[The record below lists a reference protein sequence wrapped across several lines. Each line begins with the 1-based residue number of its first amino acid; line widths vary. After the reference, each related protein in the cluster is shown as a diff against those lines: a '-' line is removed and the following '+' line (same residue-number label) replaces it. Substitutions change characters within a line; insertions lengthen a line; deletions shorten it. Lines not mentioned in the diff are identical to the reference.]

1 MKVLI
6 YSSSSFADNTLPLYK
21 TMKEK
26 GIDVTLLYELSSPKV
41 NLFNE
46 EQLKTEVRI
55 YKASEYPGFKK
66 YEKYCNI
73 DNVYIEN
80 TPGIDYRNIKDLK
93 STWHVYQFIKKNN
106 FDVIHI
112 DRPMALWKTPLLL
125 FRKKMVLIMHEA
137 IPHAKK
143 LHPIVAFFRKIN
155 YRLVPKIV
163 ILNHAVYKEFCEK
176 YKINPERVLVNKLGP
191 LDCIKIFAPDNANYD
206 CKKLIFWGRIARY
219 KGLEYLCQ
227 AMIIVHEHLP
237 EAKLVIAGGGD
248 FYFDIKP
255 YQDLS
260 YIKIVHKYLEME
272 ELAKTISDAAFT
284 VCPYVSS
291 SQSGGVITSLV
302 MGKPVIGT
310 DYETMHEM
318 IEDGVTGV
326 LVPPRDVKA
335 LADAIIRLLKD
346 TSMQKQLMDN
356 IRKKNATNTE
366 WSQIVDKYMDFYQ
379 KNL

>member
-1 MKVLI
+1 MKILI
-6 YSSSSFADNTLPLYK
+6 YSSSSFSDNTLPLYK

-41 NLFNE
+41 TLFNE
-46 EQLKTEVRI
+46 GKLKNEVGI
-55 YKASEYPGFKK
+55 FKASEYSSFKK
-66 YEKYCNI
+66 FEQYCDI
-73 DNVYIEN
+73 SNVYVEN
-80 TPGIDYRNIKDLK
+80 TPGIDYRNVKILR
-93 STWHVYQFIKKNN
+93 STWQVYRFIKENR

-112 DRPMALWKTPLLL
+112 DRPMMLWKAPLLV

-137 IPHAKK
+137 IPHAQK
-143 LHPIVAFFRKIN
+143 LHPIVAIFRKLN
-155 YRLVPKIV
+155 YRLISKIV
-163 ILNHAVYKEFCEK
+163 ILNHAVHEEFCMK
-176 YKINPERVLVNKLGP
+176 YKIEPERVLVNKLGP
-191 LDCIKIFAPDNANYD
+191 LDCIKIFAPKSSNYD
-206 CKKLIFWGRIARY
+206 CTKLVFWGRIARY
-219 KGLEYLCQ
+219 KGVEYLCQ
-227 AMIIVHEHLP
+227 AMTIVHEHLP

-255 YQDLS
+255 YQDLP

-272 ELAKTISDAAFT
+272 ELAKIISDAAFT

-318 IEDGVTGV
+318 IEDGVTGI
-326 LVPPRDVKA
+326 LVPPRDVNA
-335 LADAIIRLLKD
+335 LAGAIIHLLKD
-346 TSMQKQLMDN
+346 TSLQRQLMDN
-356 IRKKNATNTE
+356 IRKNNATNTE

-379 KNL
+379 KDL